1 MNLNLGRG
9 SAGSLGIDYVIQD
22 NTKQVAANTTTTEVN
37 SLDTLF
43 VIHADKGIPN
53 HTFTNMT
60 LANFSA
66 VFGEVNAKKHGMQA
80 AAAYKH
86 ASLGHTVSVCR
97 VDKGAAIAN
106 IYPKITFAA
115 AAKKCYI
122 YEGEIFNISEASI
135 TAGEFDGILES
146 LDVSSTAFIAAAK
159 KVTVPVLT
167 GVPGTSSFENILDV
181 DNFVIELAKIAESTT
196 GSLGIKTRTIAP
208 FALHASGAG
217 AWGSKITGAFG
228 TAITVR
234 NSVPT
239 RSLVVSYN
247 GTAASTY
254 SGIGLVPAKSDDLGI
269 QLYLGTKLRDKEVI
283 ANYLG
288 DLNLRMVTDE
298 TNEDMFEDAFVEYYT
313 ALIADLEA
321 QIETNNA
328 AILAAT
334 GGDAQLVLEM
344 SKAVLKYKALLESI
358 EDADIT
364 PFQMIGWDG
373 NSIYANVGNY
383 NLVYVNGK
391 IVPDSFTLLNGTN
404 GLVKGMRRF
413 DYAYGDGTT
422 TVADLYK
429 SYFAF
434 TLDARFKDIGEVK
447 SLLTYDFDYPTAVRK
462 QLIAAVQHGKG
473 TRGDIIAIGGMP
485 STIKTYDSALEYAK
499 ALKLAG
505 GKYFLLTEH
514 CEVFDSV
521 QNKNIT
527 VSAVYALMDAIS
539 TWYNDGRKFPVSDY
553 TLSTIIKGTIVP
565 RITDTD
571 EQSTLYNYDANLLK
585 LVDNSYRLRSQSVG
599 DVGFTSKLKELHNAI
614 NFADLIKVTHN
625 AVDKY
630 SKGNDDDTNLSTIQ
644 EKISKEI
651 EDFKAYFQGA
661 PTVTLS
667 FLDEDAEARGEA
679 DLELTVNMYG
689 TIKVYH
695 IKFIVNSATSS

>member
-1 MNLNLGRG
+1 M
-9 SAGSLGIDYVIQD
+9 
-22 NTKQVAANTTTTEVN
+22 
-37 SLDTLF
+37 
-43 VIHADKGIPN
+43 
-53 HTFTNMT
+53 
-60 LANFSA
+60 
-66 VFGEVNAKKHGMQA
+66 
-80 AAAYKH
+80 
-86 ASLGHTVSVCR
+86 
-97 VDKGAAIAN
+97 
-106 IYPKITFAA
+106 
-115 AAKKCYI
+115 
-122 YEGEIFNISEASI
+122 
-135 TAGEFDGILES
+135 
-146 LDVSSTAFIAAAK
+146 
-159 KVTVPVLT
+159 
-167 GVPGTSSFENILDV
+167 
-181 DNFVIELAKIAESTT
+181 
-196 GSLGIKTRTIAP
+196 
-208 FALHASGAG
+208 
-217 AWGSKITGAFG
+217 
-228 TAITVR
+228 
-234 NSVPT
+234 
-239 RSLVVSYN
+239 
-247 GTAASTY
+247 
-254 SGIGLVPAKSDDLGI
+254 
-269 QLYLGTKLRDKEVI
+269 
-283 ANYLG
+283 
-288 DLNLRMVTDE
+288 
-298 TNEDMFEDAFVEYYT
+298 
-313 ALIADLEA
+313 
-321 QIETNNA
+321 
-328 AILAAT
+328 
-334 GGDAQLVLEM
+334 
-344 SKAVLKYKALLESI
+344 
-358 EDADIT
+358 
-364 PFQMIGWDG
+364 
-373 NSIYANVGNY
+373 
-383 NLVYVNGK
+383 
-391 IVPDSFTLLNGTN
+391 
-404 GLVKGMRRF
+404 
-413 DYAYGDGTT
+413 
-422 TVADLYK
+422 
-429 SYFAF
+429 
-434 TLDARFKDIGEVK
+434 
-447 SLLTYDFDYPTAVRK
+447 TYDFDYPTTVRK

-630 SKGNDDDTNLSTIQ
+630 SKGNDDDTTLSTIQ